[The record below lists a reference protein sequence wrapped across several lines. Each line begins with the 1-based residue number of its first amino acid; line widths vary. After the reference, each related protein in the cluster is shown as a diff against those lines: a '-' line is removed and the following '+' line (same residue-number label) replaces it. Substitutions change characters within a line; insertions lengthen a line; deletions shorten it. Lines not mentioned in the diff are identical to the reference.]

1 MSKYFLANFV
11 EISNCTEA
19 FISQFPKIDFAQLL
33 STHGQTTVHFTDGI
47 TVNGTLFKKDYF
59 VIVERDDQGY
69 VFGNID
75 TIVCD
80 NPLKPVLVFNFYDT
94 QYFDNH
100 LYCYC
105 IERKSTTETRL
116 SLVEDLLDFHPLDLF
131 EKLGKAYI
139 RLKYKVF

>member
-1 MSKYFLANFV
+1 MSKYFLANFL
-11 EISNCTEA
+11 EISNCTET
-19 FISQFPKIDFAQLL
+19 FISQFPNIDFAQFL
-33 STHGQTTVHFTDGI
+33 STHGQTTVRFTDGI

-59 VIVERDDQGY
+59 VIVERDDEGY

-105 IERKSTTETRL
+105 IERKSTTET
-116 SLVEDLLDFHPLDLF
+116 
-131 EKLGKAYI
+131 
-139 RLKYKVF
+139 